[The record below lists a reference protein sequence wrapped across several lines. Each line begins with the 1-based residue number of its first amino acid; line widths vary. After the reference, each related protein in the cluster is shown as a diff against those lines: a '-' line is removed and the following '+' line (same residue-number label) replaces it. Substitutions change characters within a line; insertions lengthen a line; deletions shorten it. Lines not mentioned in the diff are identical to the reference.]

1 MAKTEK
7 EQAHSAEEKQEAIS
21 IETAK
26 VIQGISLV
34 FSGAVTML
42 EALHPHV
49 SLEPSAILHLVTGNI
64 EGLEARA
71 AEKRAKEEQENAE
84 TKDAGRTGVEGAVPS
99 SPAADSAS
107 VDDGASAEVVNAPEN
122 TTEAAGSEEAASTV
136 TQDDITRII
145 VQKIKQNRSNNEKIG
160 SILKSYDSMFI
171 HRNRNSLHDQRHRQA
186 LRCIILLC
194 DRETKRQL

>member
-1 MAKTEK
+1 MAKTDK
-7 EQAHSAEEKQEAIS
+7 EQALHVEEKQEAIS

-64 EGLEARA
+64 EGLEAMA

-84 TKDAGRTGVEGAVPS
+84 NARRTGVEGAVPS
-99 SPAADSAS
+99 SSAAESAP
-107 VDDGASAEVVNAPEN
+107 VDDDVSAEVVSASDN
-122 TTEAAGSEEAASTV
+122 TTEAAGTEETASTI

-160 SILKSYDSMFI
+160 AILKSYGVAKVSDLPAAKYEAFVTDLSAI
-171 HRNRNSLHDQRHRQA
+171 
-186 LRCIILLC
+186 
-194 DRETKRQL
+194 

>member
-64 EGLEARA
+64 EGLEAMA

-84 TKDAGRTGVEGAVPS
+84 NARRTGVEGAVPS
-99 SPAADSAS
+99 SPATDSAS

-122 TTEAAGSEEAASTV
+122 TTKAAGSEEAASTV

-160 SILKSYDSMFI
+160 SILKSYGVAKVSDLPAAKYEAFVTDLSAI
-171 HRNRNSLHDQRHRQA
+171 
-186 LRCIILLC
+186 
-194 DRETKRQL
+194 

>member
-49 SLEPSAILHLVTGNI
+49 SLEPRAILHLVTGNI
-64 EGLEARA
+64 EGLEAMA

-84 TKDAGRTGVEGAVPS
+84 NARRTGVEGAVPS
-99 SPAADSAS
+99 SPAAD
-107 VDDGASAEVVNAPEN
+107 
-122 TTEAAGSEEAASTV
+122 
-136 TQDDITRII
+136 
-145 VQKIKQNRSNNEKIG
+145 
-160 SILKSYDSMFI
+160 
-171 HRNRNSLHDQRHRQA
+171 
-186 LRCIILLC
+186 
-194 DRETKRQL
+194 

>member
-49 SLEPSAILHLVTGNI
+49 SLEPSAKLVPVT
-64 EGLEARA
+64 
-71 AEKRAKEEQENAE
+71 
-84 TKDAGRTGVEGAVPS
+84 
-99 SPAADSAS
+99 
-107 VDDGASAEVVNAPEN
+107 VNN
-122 TTEAAGSEEAASTV
+122 
-136 TQDDITRII
+136 
-145 VQKIKQNRSNNEKIG
+145 
-160 SILKSYDSMFI
+160 L
-171 HRNRNSLHDQRHRQA
+171 
-186 LRCIILLC
+186 
-194 DRETKRQL
+194 

>member
-64 EGLEARA
+64 EGLEAMA

-107 VDDGASAEVVNAPEN
+107 VDDGASAEVVFQRTERKLPE
-122 TTEAAGSEEAASTV
+122 
-136 TQDDITRII
+136 
-145 VQKIKQNRSNNEKIG
+145 
-160 SILKSYDSMFI
+160 
-171 HRNRNSLHDQRHRQA
+171 
-186 LRCIILLC
+186 LR
-194 DRETKRQL
+194 KRQVPSRRMTSQESSCRRSSRTDPTMKRSARS

>member
-1 MAKTEK
+1 MAKADK

-64 EGLEARA
+64 EGLETMA
-71 AEKRAKEEQENAE
+71 AEKRVKEEQENA
-84 TKDAGRTGVEGAVPS
+84 RRSGVEGDVPS
-99 SPAADSAS
+99 SPAVDFAP
-107 VDDGASAEVVNAPEN
+107 VDDEAAPEVVNAPEN
-122 TTEAAGSEEAASTV
+122 TTEAAVTEETVSTI

-160 SILKSYDSMFI
+160 AILKSYGVAKVSDLPAAKYEAFVTDLSAI
-171 HRNRNSLHDQRHRQA
+171 
-186 LRCIILLC
+186 
-194 DRETKRQL
+194 

>member
-64 EGLEARA
+64 EGLEAMA

-122 TTEAAGSEEAASTV
+122 TTEVAGSEEAASTV

-160 SILKSYDSMFI
+160 SILKSYGVAKVSDLPAAKYEAFVTDLSAI
-171 HRNRNSLHDQRHRQA
+171 
-186 LRCIILLC
+186 
-194 DRETKRQL
+194 

>member
-64 EGLEARA
+64 EGLEAMA
-71 AEKRAKEEQENAE
+71 AEKQAKEEHENAE
-84 TKDAGRTGVEGAVPS
+84 NARRPGVEGAVPS
-99 SPAADSAS
+99 SPAADSAP
-107 VDDGASAEVVNAPEN
+107 VDDDASAEVVNVPEN
-122 TTEAAGSEEAASTV
+122 RTEATGTEEAASTV

-160 SILKSYDSMFI
+160 AILKSYGVAKVSDLPAAKYEAFVTDLSAI
-171 HRNRNSLHDQRHRQA
+171 
-186 LRCIILLC
+186 
-194 DRETKRQL
+194 

>member
-1 MAKTEK
+1 MAKTDK
-7 EQAHSAEEKQEAIS
+7 EQAHSEEEKQEAIS

-34 FSGAVTML
+34 FSGALTML

-64 EGLEARA
+64 DGLEAMA
-71 AEKRAKEEQENAE
+71 ADKRAKEERKNAE
-84 TKDAGRTGVEGAVPS
+84 NVQRAGVESAVPS
-99 SPAADSAS
+99 SSADSAP
-107 VDDGASAEVVNAPEN
+107 VDDDASAEVVNPPEN
-122 TTEAAGSEEAASTV
+122 ATESAGTEETVSTV

-160 SILKSYDSMFI
+160 AILKSYGVAKVSDLPAARYEAFVTDLSAI
-171 HRNRNSLHDQRHRQA
+171 
-186 LRCIILLC
+186 
-194 DRETKRQL
+194 

>member
-1 MAKTEK
+1 MAKADK
-7 EQAHSAEEKQEAIS
+7 KQAHSAEEKQESIS

-64 EGLEARA
+64 EGLETMA
-71 AEKRAKEEQENAE
+71 AEERAKEEQENAE
-84 TKDAGRTGVEGAVPS
+84 NARRTGVEGAVPS
-99 SPAADSAS
+99 SPAAESAP
-107 VDDGASAEVVNAPEN
+107 VDDDVSAEVVSASDN
-122 TTEAAGSEEAASTV
+122 TTEAAGTEETASTI

-160 SILKSYDSMFI
+160 AILKSYGVAKVSDLPAAKYEAFVTDLSAI
-171 HRNRNSLHDQRHRQA
+171 
-186 LRCIILLC
+186 
-194 DRETKRQL
+194 

>member
-1 MAKTEK
+1 MAKIDK
-7 EQAHSAEEKQEAIS
+7 EQAHSEEEKQEAIS

-34 FSGAVTML
+34 FSGALTML

-64 EGLEARA
+64 DGLEAMA
-71 AEKRAKEEQENAE
+71 ADKRAKEERKNAE
-84 TKDAGRTGVEGAVPS
+84 NVQRAGVESAVPS
-99 SPAADSAS
+99 SSADSAP
-107 VDDGASAEVVNAPEN
+107 VDDDASAEVVNPPEN
-122 TTEAAGSEEAASTV
+122 ATESAGTEETVSTV

-160 SILKSYDSMFI
+160 AILKSYGVAKVSDLPAARYEAFVTDLSAI
-171 HRNRNSLHDQRHRQA
+171 
-186 LRCIILLC
+186 
-194 DRETKRQL
+194 

>member
-1 MAKTEK
+1 MAKTDK

-64 EGLEARA
+64 EGLETMA

-84 TKDAGRTGVEGAVPS
+84 NARRTGVEGAEPS
-99 SPAADSAS
+99 SPAVDSAP
-107 VDDGASAEVVNAPEN
+107 VDDDASAEVVNAPEN
-122 TTEAAGSEEAASTV
+122 TTEAAGFEETASTV

-160 SILKSYDSMFI
+160 AILKSYGVAKVSDLPAAKYEAFVTDLSAI
-171 HRNRNSLHDQRHRQA
+171 
-186 LRCIILLC
+186 
-194 DRETKRQL
+194 

>member
-1 MAKTEK
+1 MAKADK
-7 EQAHSAEEKQEAIS
+7 KQAHSAEEKQEPIS

-64 EGLEARA
+64 EGLETMA

-84 TKDAGRTGVEGAVPS
+84 NARRTGVEGAVPS
-99 SPAADSAS
+99 SPAAESAP
-107 VDDGASAEVVNAPEN
+107 VDDDVSAEVVSASDN
-122 TTEAAGSEEAASTV
+122 TTEAAGTEETASTI

-160 SILKSYDSMFI
+160 AILKSYGVAKVSDLPAAKYEAFVTDLSAI
-171 HRNRNSLHDQRHRQA
+171 
-186 LRCIILLC
+186 
-194 DRETKRQL
+194 

>member
-1 MAKTEK
+1 MAKTDK
-7 EQAHSAEEKQEAIS
+7 EQAHSEAEKQEAIS

-34 FSGAVTML
+34 FSGALTML

-64 EGLEARA
+64 DGLEAMA
-71 AEKRAKEEQENAE
+71 ADKRAKEERKNVENVQRA
-84 TKDAGRTGVEGAVPS
+84 GVESAVPS
-99 SPAADSAS
+99 SSAADSAP
-107 VDDGASAEVVNAPEN
+107 VDDDASAEVVNPPEN
-122 TTEAAGSEEAASTV
+122 ATESAGTEETVSTV

-160 SILKSYDSMFI
+160 AILKSYGVAKVSDLPAARYEAFVTDLSAI
-171 HRNRNSLHDQRHRQA
+171 
-186 LRCIILLC
+186 
-194 DRETKRQL
+194 

>member
-1 MAKTEK
+1 MAKTDK

-64 EGLEARA
+64 EGLEAMA

-84 TKDAGRTGVEGAVPS
+84 NARRTGVEGAVPS
-99 SPAADSAS
+99 SPAADPAS
-107 VDDGASAEVVNAPEN
+107 VDDDASAEVVSDHENA
-122 TTEAAGSEEAASTV
+122 TEAAWTEGTATTV

-160 SILKSYDSMFI
+160 SILKSYGVAKVSDLPAAKYEAFVTDLSAI
-171 HRNRNSLHDQRHRQA
+171 
-186 LRCIILLC
+186 
-194 DRETKRQL
+194 

>member
-64 EGLEARA
+64 EGLEAMA
-71 AEKRAKEEQENAE
+71 AEKQAKEEHENAE
-84 TKDAGRTGVEGAVPS
+84 NARRTGVEGAVSS
-99 SPAADSAS
+99 SPAADSAP
-107 VDDGASAEVVNAPEN
+107 VDDDASAEVVNVPEN
-122 TTEAAGSEEAASTV
+122 RTEATGTEEAASTV

-160 SILKSYDSMFI
+160 AILKSYGVAKVSDLPAAKYEAFVTDLSAI
-171 HRNRNSLHDQRHRQA
+171 
-186 LRCIILLC
+186 
-194 DRETKRQL
+194 

>member
-64 EGLEARA
+64 EGLEAMA
-71 AEKRAKEEQENAE
+71 AEKQAKEEHENAE
-84 TKDAGRTGVEGAVPS
+84 NARRTGVEGDVPS
-99 SPAADSAS
+99 SPAADSAP
-107 VDDGASAEVVNAPEN
+107 VDDDASAEVVNVPEN
-122 TTEAAGSEEAASTV
+122 RTEATGTEEAASTV

-160 SILKSYDSMFI
+160 AILKSYGVAKVSDLPAAKYEAFVTDLSAI
-171 HRNRNSLHDQRHRQA
+171 
-186 LRCIILLC
+186 
-194 DRETKRQL
+194 

>member
-64 EGLEARA
+64 EGLEAMA

-84 TKDAGRTGVEGAVPS
+84 TKDAGRTGVAGAVPS

-160 SILKSYDSMFI
+160 SILKSYGVAKVSDLPAAKYEAFVTDLSAI
-171 HRNRNSLHDQRHRQA
+171 
-186 LRCIILLC
+186 
-194 DRETKRQL
+194 

>member
-64 EGLEARA
+64 DGLEAMA

-84 TKDAGRTGVEGAVPS
+84 NARWTGVEGAVPS
-99 SPAADSAS
+99 SPAADSAP
-107 VDDGASAEVVNAPEN
+107 VDDDASAEVVNVPEN
-122 TTEAAGSEEAASTV
+122 RTEATGTEEAASTV

-160 SILKSYDSMFI
+160 AILKSYGVAKVSDLPAAKYEAFVTDLSAI
-171 HRNRNSLHDQRHRQA
+171 
-186 LRCIILLC
+186 
-194 DRETKRQL
+194 

>member
-1 MAKTEK
+1 MAKTDK
-7 EQAHSAEEKQEAIS
+7 EQALRAEEKQEAIS

-64 EGLEARA
+64 EGLETMA

-84 TKDAGRTGVEGAVPS
+84 NAGRTGVEGAVPS

-160 SILKSYDSMFI
+160 AILKSYGVAKVSDLPAARYEAFVTDLSAI
-171 HRNRNSLHDQRHRQA
+171 
-186 LRCIILLC
+186 
-194 DRETKRQL
+194 

>member
-1 MAKTEK
+1 MAKADK
-7 EQAHSAEEKQEAIS
+7 KQAHSAEEKQEPIS

-64 EGLEARA
+64 EGLETMA

-84 TKDAGRTGVEGAVPS
+84 NARRTGVESSVPS
-99 SPAADSAS
+99 SPAAESAP
-107 VDDGASAEVVNAPEN
+107 VDDDASAEVVNAPEN
-122 TTEAAGSEEAASTV
+122 TTEAAGTEETVSTI

-160 SILKSYDSMFI
+160 AILKSYGVAKVSDLPAAKYEAFVTDLSAI
-171 HRNRNSLHDQRHRQA
+171 
-186 LRCIILLC
+186 
-194 DRETKRQL
+194 